1 MRIGFL
7 GGVTVC
13 RSQSRRHHREDGGMP
28 RIAST
33 AGVLLASAGLLAA
46 CASPAG
52 SAPAASPHRAIPT
65 SSASRSAAPQATP
78 APARRP
84 SAARTPDPGS
94 LPQTMA
100 RPSASDPQFARRMGA
115 LWTAIVSG
123 DTAAPGSFFPLGA
136 YRQVKAISNPAA
148 DYRSRLIALYDLD
161 IRALHRTVGSGA
173 TLLGVDVPDRSATWV
188 TPGQEYNKGSYWR
201 VYGTRVRY
209 RTVAGKKGSFGISS
223 LISWRGQWYVVHL
236 GPANRTPG
244 TGAR

>member
-13 RSQSRRHHREDGGMP
+13 RPRAWRNDREDGGMP
-28 RIAST
+28 RIAT
-33 AGVLLASAGLLAA
+33 AAGVLASAALLAA

-52 SAPAASPHRAIPT
+52 STPVVSSRRTIPT
-65 SSASRSAAPQATP
+65 ASTSRSAAPQATSAP
-78 APARRP
+78 APSP

-94 LPQTMA
+94 LPQTTA
-100 RPSASDPQFARRMGA
+100 RPSASDPRFARRMGA

-123 DTAAPGSFFPLGA
+123 DIAAPGTFFPLGA

-161 IRALHRTVGSGA
+161 IRALHRRVGSGA

-209 RTVAGKKGSFGISS
+209 RTVAGKEGSFGISS

-236 GPANRTPG
+236 GPINRSPA